1 MSMTRLRHISVF
13 LFFLLASVG
22 KLHAQQQASNNV
34 VQLYGIVMTADS
46 LRGLDGVSVSVK
58 GKGRG
63 TITNWQG
70 VFSIAALKGDVIEFT
85 FVGYKPKTV
94 TIPKNLDGNE
104 YSVIQLMIS
113 DTNYLPG
120 TVIRAKPTRAQFERD
135 FVNTEIPADEYE
147 LARQNTDE
155 QKRAALMTSIPSDGK
170 EAINYTLRQ
179 RANAAY
185 YTGQLPPQNI
195 MNPFAWNEF
204 IKAWKRGDFKKKK

>member
-1 MSMTRLRHISVF
+1 MTRLRHLFVF
-13 LFFLLASVG
+13 LFILLASVG
-22 KLHAQQQASNNV
+22 KLQAQQQNTNNV

-70 VFSIAALKGDVIEFT
+70 VFSIAVLKGDVVEFT
-85 FVGYKPKTV
+85 FVGYKSKTV
-94 TIPKNLDGNE
+94 SIPKNLDGNE

-135 FVNTEIPADEYE
+135 FVNTPVPADEYE

-155 QKRAALMTSIPSDGK
+155 QKRAALMTSIPADGK

-179 RANAAY
+179 KANTAY
-185 YTGQLPPQNI
+185 YTGQLPPMNI